1 MRRKKNTPAIIIIGT
16 FIIIIII
23 FTIIGINSRQ
33 TQQKDSITGDNTSGN
48 FQNESRTD
56 GYTTSKK
63 INNFVLNTYNNWS
76 VIFDIFSL
84 NLKKYNDLTYELY
97 EKTDT
102 VRMKKR
108 FRPVFRYGNING
120 ILTEYGDFIKERC
133 NFYNIDWRLILA
145 IIHQESFFDS
155 MAVSRAG
162 AFGLMQIMPR
172 TGMGL
177 QSQLNLEDTR
187 TAKNNL
193 IAGIHYYANLVA
205 TFEPFGE
212 DKYKFALASYNAGLA
227 RMVDVMTIAAYY
239 GKDYKKWDEVKE
251 YFPMLSSKYDS
262 VQRLVWPDRG
272 RPSGGILNNWREPY
286 YYVEYVSFYFEEYK
300 KLLEPN
306 LPEQTKKY
314 TKRKHRKR

>member
-1 MRRKKNTPAIIIIGT
+1 MRQKYFRPALIITGIFII
-16 FIIIIII
+16 FIIIL
-23 FTIIGINSRQ
+23 TLTGIKERQ
-33 TQQKDSITGDNTSGN
+33 SVQKERESGN
-48 FQNESRTD
+48 ETAEKFGKERLSE
-56 GYTTSKK
+56 GAGTSDKVK
-63 INNFVLNTYNNWS
+63 SIITNSFINWP

-84 NLKKYNDLTYELY
+84 NLRRYNDLSYELY
-97 EKTDT
+97 ENTDT

-120 ILTEYGDFIKERC
+120 IISEYGDLIKERC
-133 NFYNIDWRLILA
+133 NYYNLDWRLILA

-187 TAKNNL
+187 SAKNNL

-205 TFEPFGE
+205 TFEAFGE

-227 RMVDVMTIAAYY
+227 RMVDVMTIAAYHE
-239 GKDYKKWDEVKE
+239 KDYKKWDEVKE

-262 VQRLVWPDRG
+262 VQSLVWPSRG

-300 KLLEPN
+300 KLLEGN
-306 LPEQTKKY
+306 LPEKVKKK
-314 TKRKHRKR
+314 TKRRR

>member
-1 MRRKKNTPAIIIIGT
+1 MRQKYFRPV
-16 FIIIIII
+16 FIITGIFIIFIII
-23 FTIIGINSRQ
+23 FTVTGINDRQ
-33 TQQKDSITGDNTSGN
+33 SFQSERESGNNSAEKFGKESTSGG
-48 FQNESRTD
+48 T
-56 GYTTSKK
+56 GTSEKVK
-63 INNFVLNTYNNWS
+63 SIITNSFINWS

-84 NLKKYNDLTYELY
+84 NLKKYNNLSYELY
-97 EKTDT
+97 ENTDT
-102 VRMKKR
+102 VRMKRR

-133 NFYNIDWRLILA
+133 SFYNIDWRLILA

-187 TAKNNL
+187 SAKNNL

-205 TFEPFGE
+205 TFEAFGE

-227 RMVDVMTIAAYY
+227 RMIDVMTIAAYY
-239 GKDYKKWDEVKE
+239 EKDYKKWDEVKD
-251 YFPMLSSKYDS
+251 YFPMLSSKNDS
-262 VQRLVWPDRG
+262 IHSLVWPNSR

-286 YYVEYVSFYFEEYK
+286 YYVEYVSYFFEEYK
-300 KLLEPN
+300 KILEPN
-306 LPEQTKKY
+306 LPEKVKKKTKK
-314 TKRKHRKR
+314 KR